1 MRTDNVLKLYSKT
14 IQSSFLHYGFWDD
27 PEKVDLGSLTLND
40 IKKAQ
45 LRYIDHLSSFIP
57 KGTKT
62 ILDVGCGI
70 GGNTDFLLNKRYSIE
85 ALSPDNYQKSII
97 INKFKN
103 KVVFHHCKFEDFR
116 PTMHYDL
123 VLESESACYINI
135 DKGYKKARKVL
146 KDDGYLLVSDYFVFY
161 RDHSKNLHLKSSHDL
176 SEYLKSAEK
185 NGFDLIKEYDQ
196 TDNTM
201 LTLDYANYLIERF
214 VNPAIDYGVYSF
226 RKNYPRISKVT
237 GYLIKEKWFEK
248 KNQFDLVDSNLFR
261 KYRKYMIYLFKK
273 K

>member
-1 MRTDNVLKLYSKT
+1 MPTDNVLKLYSKT

-27 PEKVDLGSLTLND
+27 PEKVDLGSLTLKD
-40 IKKAQ
+40 IKSAQ

-57 KGTKT
+57 KDTKT

-70 GGNTDFLLNKRYSIE
+70 GGNTDFLLKKGYSIE
-85 ALSPDNYQKSII
+85 ALSPDNYQRSII
-97 INKFKN
+97 LKKFKN
-103 KVVFHHCKFEDFR
+103 EIVFHHCKFEDFKSK
-116 PTMHYDL
+116 TSCDL
-123 VLESESACYINI
+123 ILESESACYINI
-135 DKGYKKARKVL
+135 NKGFKKAREVL
-146 KDDGYLLVSDYFVFY
+146 KEGGYLLVSDYFVFY
-161 RDHSKNLHLKSSHDL
+161 KDDSKSLHLKSSHDL
-176 SEYLKSAEK
+176 SKYLKSAEN

-196 TDNTM
+196 TENTM

-226 RKNYPRISKVT
+226 KKNYPKISRLT
-237 GYLIKEKWFEK
+237 GYLIKKKWYENEK
-248 KNQFDLVDSNLFR
+248 QLDLINSNLFR